1 MIEMS
6 AVMMIWILGG
16 VLALLIGM
24 MVVLS
29 VARSLD
35 GSKEEGRNHFA
46 ATLTALATKATQPGQ
61 ASAGTGWVSSA
72 IARSLSTLA
81 TASQSSDDD
90 PETARA
96 TNDSRKQIKALF
108 TGIAVAG
115 GIIMLIVGI
124 ITGDGN

>member
-1 MIEMS
+1 MS

-35 GSKEEGRNHFA
+35 GSKEEDRKNFA
-46 ATLTALATKATQPGQ
+46 VTMTALATKATQHGQ

-72 IARSLSTLA
+72 VAKSLSTLA
-81 TASQSSDDD
+81 TASKSPDDD

-96 TNDSRKQIKALF
+96 TSDSRKQIKALF
-108 TGIAVAG
+108 TGLAVAG

-124 ITGDGN
+124 IKGDGS

>member
-1 MIEMS
+1 MS

-35 GSKEEGRNHFA
+35 GSKQQEREKFA
-46 ATLTALATKATQPGQ
+46 AKMNALAAKATQHGQ
-61 ASAGTGWVSSA
+61 VSAGTGWVSGA
-72 IARSLSTLA
+72 VAKSLLTLA
-81 TASQSSDDD
+81 TASKSTDDD
-90 PETARA
+90 PETGQS
-96 TNDSRKQIKALF
+96 TTESRKQIKALF
-108 TGIAVAG
+108 TGLAIAG
-115 GIIMLIVGI
+115 GLIMLVVSI